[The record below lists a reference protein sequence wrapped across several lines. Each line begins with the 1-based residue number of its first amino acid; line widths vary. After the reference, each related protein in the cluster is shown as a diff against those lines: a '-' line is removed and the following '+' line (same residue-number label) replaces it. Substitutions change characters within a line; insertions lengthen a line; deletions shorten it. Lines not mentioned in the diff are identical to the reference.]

1 MREVDADQRF
11 IEVVEAGG
19 RGSASRAARCER
31 GRETGAHLFA
41 HSALKFP
48 ALTTDEYVR
57 MYIDSA
63 LSPATKHSAPPKLS
77 GAPKERAEQRSQRL
91 TGQHSEH
98 RDCERHDGVGA
109 RGHIVHEGPL
119 EGFELQT

>member
-19 RGSASRAARCER
+19 TGSASRAARCER
-31 GRETGAHLFA
+31 GRERGAHLFA
-41 HSALKFP
+41 NSALKFP

-77 GAPKERAEQRSQRL
+77 GAAKEESGAAEPAAHRPALRA
-91 TGQHSEH
+91 
-98 RDCERHDGVGA
+98 
-109 RGHIVHEGPL
+109 P
-119 EGFELQT
+119 

>member
-19 RGSASRAARCER
+19 TGSASRAARCER
-31 GRETGAHLFA
+31 GRERGAHLFA

-77 GAPKERAEQRSQRL
+77 GAPKEESGAAEPAA
-91 TGQHSEH
+91 H
-98 RDCERHDGVGA
+98 RPA
-109 RGHIVHEGPL
+109 P
-119 EGFELQT
+119 QAP

>member
-11 IEVVEAGG
+11 IKVVEAGG
-19 RGSASRAARCER
+19 TGSASRAARCER
-31 GRETGAHLFA
+31 GRERDAHLFA

-63 LSPATKHSAPPKLS
+63 LSPATKHSAAPKLS
-77 GAPKERAEQRSQRL
+77 GAPKEESGAAEPAA
-91 TGQHSEH
+91 H
-98 RDCERHDGVGA
+98 RPA
-109 RGHIVHEGPL
+109 P
-119 EGFELQT
+119 QAP

>member
-19 RGSASRAARCER
+19 RGSASRAARCEC
-31 GRETGAHLFA
+31 GRERGAHLFA

-77 GAPKERAEQRSQRL
+77 GAPKESEQRSR
-91 TGQHSEH
+91 EPAAH
-98 RDCERHDGVGA
+98 RPAPRA
-109 RGHIVHEGPL
+109 P
-119 EGFELQT
+119 